1 MVNIDSEVQAV
12 LSQHK
17 AGRGRKP
24 VLPGVVV
31 TQRYKNG
38 QPSTYSIGGQVLTRR
53 QYHVLVRNLQE
64 KGELPPRK
72 TSRKGEAPGML

>member
-12 LSQHK
+12 LSKHK

-31 TQRYKNG
+31 LERYKNG
-38 QPSTYSIGGQVLTRR
+38 QPSTYEIGGQVLTRR
-53 QYHVLVRNLQE
+53 QYHVLVKTLQD
-64 KGELPPRK
+64 KGELPPRR
-72 TSRKGEAPGML
+72 TSKKAAAGII

>member
-1 MVNIDSEVQAV
+1 MNNYDSEVQAV

-24 VLPGVVV
+24 VLPGVIVLE
-31 TQRYKNG
+31 RYKNG
-38 QPSTYSIGGQVLTRR
+38 QPSAYEVGGQVLTRR

-64 KGELPPRK
+64 KGQLPPRR
-72 TSRKGEAPGML
+72 TSKKEATGII